1 MPKKTDYPELLTGS
15 ESRQFLGMI
24 PAIWMELLETEQ
36 LPKPVRIAGRLKWR
50 RRDLVTWLQ
59 RREPVEIAE

>member
-1 MPKKTDYPELLTGS
+1 MPKKFDYPELLTGA

-50 RRDLVTWLQ
+50 KQDLAAWLES
-59 RREPVEIAE
+59 RETVEIAQ